1 MCAGSAS
8 IRAMSTPVCAISS
21 SPPASSLPRST
32 SRPSVPGSETS
43 TPSGKTSS
51 GRSAGRFWR
60 RRLGNWGNASGP
72 GSPHYATAFG
82 RLMRG
87 QPRRWHPRSRITLR
101 FIRATGLAFFCIVAT
116 RQLGAAEA
124 DCRDLEQN
132 YAQTYV
138 GITATQLNTLLFS
151 SAAKDC
157 GALAR
162 RLMAAGASLQ
172 ARDRTGAMPLARAAR
187 GGHVALVEQFVAEGA
202 PINAR
207 DLNGATALYAAAE
220 AERPSTVAALLGR
233 GADPN
238 LTGRSS
244 VSPLAAAA
252 FRGNDRIVELLLA
265 RRADPDHADATGKA
279 PIVYAA
285 ARGFASVVRRLL
297 DAGVD
302 AKAQYGNDLTALM
315 WAAGHED
322 GVGTTAAVAV
332 VELLIAHG
340 AAVNAADTRGRTPV
354 MIAAERGDAVAAET
368 LMMHGADRDL
378 RDKSGKSALDLA
390 GNMAVREKLASHSDA
405 FTALPDTQRAP

>member
-21 SPPASSLPRST
+21 SPPASSVTRST

-60 RRLGNWGNASGP
+60 RRLGNWANASGP

-116 RQLGAAEA
+116 RHLGAAEA

-132 YAQTYV
+132 YAQTNV
-138 GITATQLNTLLFS
+138 GITAIQLNTLLFS

-162 RLMAAGASLQ
+162 RLMAAGASL
-172 ARDRTGAMPLARAAR
+172 
-187 GGHVALVEQFVAEGA
+187 
-202 PINAR
+202 NAR

-322 GVGTTAAVAV
+322 GVGTTAAIAAI
-332 VELLIAHG
+332 ELLIERG
-340 AAVNAADTRGRTPV
+340 AVVDAADNRGRTAL
-354 MIAAERGDAVAAET
+354 MIAAERGHVAVVDM
-368 LMMHGADRDL
+368 LIVRGANRDL
-378 RDKSGKSALDLA
+378 RDKAGKTARDIAS
-390 GNMAVREKLASHSDA
+390 NTAVRERLAGRSEVP
-405 FTALPDTQRAP
+405 TTQPDTARAP